1 MVEVVEVR
9 EEVVKIQQVRHQ
21 VQANLETVALVNLVE

>member
-9 EEVVKIQQVRHQ
+9 EEVVKIQQVLQ
-21 VQANLETVALVNLVE
+21 AVQANLETVALVNLVE